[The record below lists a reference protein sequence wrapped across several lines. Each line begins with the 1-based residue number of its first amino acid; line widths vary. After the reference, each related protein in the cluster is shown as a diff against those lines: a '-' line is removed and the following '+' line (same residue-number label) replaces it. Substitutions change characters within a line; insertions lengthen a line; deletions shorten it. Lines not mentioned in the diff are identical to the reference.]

1 MDINLKFLNNE
12 YFSTKL
18 ENYLTQLF
26 QIDNK
31 IAGIVLF
38 GSLARGDAI
47 YSEEKRSDIDLIII
61 FEDNELPEHHRKRS
75 ELKLKLMEFSP
86 SGVDSLW
93 MTESEFKNLVQ
104 IKTDI
109 ILYALD
115 ECKILYDPFGLIK
128 KQKDSLFKELKE
140 KGVKKEK
147 HYWVWPLKNFGE
159 EIEW

>member
-18 ENYLTQLF
+18 ETYLTQIF
-26 QIDNK
+26 QIDK
-31 IAGIVLF
+31 EIAGIVLF

-61 FEDNELPEHHRKRS
+61 FKDNELPENHRKRS

-93 MTESEFKNLVQ
+93 MSESEFKNLVQ

-115 ECKILYDPFGLIK
+115 ECKILHDPFGLIK
-128 KQKDSLFKELKE
+128 KQKENLFKELKE

-147 HYWVWPLKNFGE
+147 HYWIWPIKSFGE

>member
-12 YFSTKL
+12 YYSTKL

-26 QIDNK
+26 QVNK
-31 IAGIVLF
+31 IIVGIVLF

-61 FEDNELPEHHRKRS
+61 FKDNELPEHHRKRS
-75 ELKLKLMEFSP
+75 ALKLKLMEFSP
-86 SGVDSLW
+86 SRVDSLW
-93 MTESEFKNLVQ
+93 MTESEFKNLVR
-104 IKTDI
+104 IKTDL

-115 ECKILYDPFGLIK
+115 EGRLLYDPLGLVK
-128 KQKDSLFKELKE
+128 EQKENLFKELKK

-147 HYWVWPLKNFGE
+147 HYWAWTIKHIG
-159 EIEW
+159 